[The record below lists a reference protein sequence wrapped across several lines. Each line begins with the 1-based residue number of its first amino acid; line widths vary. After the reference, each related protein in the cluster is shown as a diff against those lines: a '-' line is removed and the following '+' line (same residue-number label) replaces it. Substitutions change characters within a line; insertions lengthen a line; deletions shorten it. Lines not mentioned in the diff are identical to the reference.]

1 MFANTQNERPS
12 ARRHAD
18 EELKNGIIISVVV
31 IIVNYY
37 CSPDGRERDTTDD
50 GSAATKRTRRRV
62 GACARTFVCFTRV
75 VIFIRAKVQVVRARA
90 YSACEKHGRARRGD
104 DWLRL
109 VLHRLRVITTRR
121 YKLAFQ
127 TDQRSTLLDIFFT
140 PFRLAQN

>member
-90 YSACEKHGRARRGD
+90 KNTVARAAVTIGYVWCYTAYVLLRPDGISSLSKRISDRHYSTSFS
-104 DWLRL
+104 
-109 VLHRLRVITTRR
+109 HRSV
-121 YKLAFQ
+121 
-127 TDQRSTLLDIFFT
+127 
-140 PFRLAQN
+140 